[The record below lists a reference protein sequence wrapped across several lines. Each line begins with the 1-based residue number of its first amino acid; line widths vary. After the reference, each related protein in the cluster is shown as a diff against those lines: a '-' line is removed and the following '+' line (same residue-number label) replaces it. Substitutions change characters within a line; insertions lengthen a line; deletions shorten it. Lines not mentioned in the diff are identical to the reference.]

1 MKWAL
6 RIGFLGIL
14 VVTLLVGML
23 AVTWRPKQGTG
34 GGGDLSEDRL
44 VEAVKSGSA
53 YDVEVLL
60 DHGADPDSRDADGK
74 PVLWWAVRQGN
85 EETVAVLLDHGA
97 EPSLAERGGDTPLSL
112 ARELVAS
119 DPSPRRKAI
128 LERLQ
133 AAS

>member
-6 RIGFLGIL
+6 RIGFLGVL

-23 AVTWRPKQGTG
+23 AVTWRPKPGAD
-34 GGGDLSEDRL
+34 GGDLSEARL
-44 VEAVKSGSA
+44 VEAVKAGSA

-74 PVLWWAVRQGN
+74 PALWWAVRQGN

-112 ARELVAS
+112 AKDLVAS